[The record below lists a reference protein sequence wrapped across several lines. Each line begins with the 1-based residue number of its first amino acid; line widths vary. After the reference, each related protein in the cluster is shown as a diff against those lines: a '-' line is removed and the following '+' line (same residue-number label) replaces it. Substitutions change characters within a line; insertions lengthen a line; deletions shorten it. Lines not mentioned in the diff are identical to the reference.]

1 MVIYSFEK
9 NLFTKVQTTT
19 FNSEGILERHHL
31 QSAIKN
37 QIDTI
42 SPGSLV
48 ISEEFSEWSE
58 SQRRID
64 LLGIDKEVNLVVIE
78 LKRNETGEHR
88 VLIPRREADYQPD

>member
-9 NLFTKVQTTT
+9 NLFTKVQTTI

-48 ISEEFSEWSE
+48 ISEEFSE
-58 SQRRID
+58 
-64 LLGIDKEVNLVVIE
+64 
-78 LKRNETGEHR
+78 
-88 VLIPRREADYQPD
+88 